1 MTLTETAIQ
10 QVIRKLLRG
19 QDYRIEIVNIIN
31 AAFLEYA
38 IAFFKRVVDAK
49 LRNESVTTDWYK
61 AEFLDPRLPSD
72 ELIIHSGLNKK
83 TVSNM
88 FSTAKREV
96 VLTATSDHYD
106 RLYET
111 INSLVETDGEV
122 ELTLTIKFR
131 GVAVELN
138 VNESLVVIN
147 TLAVKRAE
155 LRGGAWS
162 TTGKQVEKILM
173 RTLCALYRV
182 PSEHYR
188 LTGVTSERREVDFF
202 LIGLNQHRYQC
213 EVKLMGKGN
222 PESADSTFARESDV
236 FVADTLSDLNKT
248 QLDQRSIK
256 WVELRSDVGYRK
268 FAHILSELGVPHTP
282 FNGDLEAVLPAI
294 FEQVFAQPGH

>member
-10 QVIRKLLRG
+10 RVIRKLLRG
-19 QDYRIEIVNIIN
+19 QDYRIDIVNIIN

-61 AEFLDPRLPSD
+61 VEFLDPHLPSD

-83 TVSNM
+83 TVSNIY
-88 FSTAKREV
+88 STAKREV

-106 RLYET
+106 QLYET

-138 VNESLVVIN
+138 VNESLVIIN

-162 TTGKQVEKILM
+162 TAGKQVEKILM

-182 PSEHYR
+182 PPEHYH
-188 LTGVTSERREVDFF
+188 LIGVTSERREVVFF
-202 LIGLNQHRYQC
+202 LIGLNQQRYQC

-248 QLDQRSIK
+248 QLNQRGIR
-256 WVELRSDVGYRK
+256 WVELRGDEGYRK
-268 FAHILSELGVPHTP
+268 FERILGELGIPHTP
-282 FNGDLEAVLPAI
+282 FDGNLDAVLPAI
-294 FEQVFAQPGH
+294 FEKIFAQSNP